1 MNQLK
6 TEYKR
11 DLKSNYLLISFED
24 KEEVDIEKYEFK
36 MLENNYIL
44 GLMKFKLVKENEKPV
59 FCYDIT
65 SMQSLSRI
73 LEYKP
78 IGLEDI
84 KKIVLGII
92 RTISNME
99 RFLLGTYGLLLNT
112 DYIYADPESLDL
124 ALCYLPCIKEEMQS
138 KLFDLFAQI
147 LAKLDQNDHEGVVL
161 AYSLYQ
167 ESLKDNCV
175 FNDLLSIMNKYNKNT
190 KKETVQK
197 VADADCNKED
207 VYEGDNEKSLESKTK
222 DRVEIFSI
230 KSLFGMKK
238 EKAKVN
244 SPIQESKNIHKTKKQ
259 GESLLEEEL
268 DEEKEEWAQL
278 FGNSE
283 SMERSNTYE
292 FDTYESGTYEEK
304 GHTHTVLLSTQSEN
318 KADYMLK
325 SSDKTLE
332 DIKLSYFPFII
343 GKQERICDY
352 IIKSEM
358 VSRLHLRIDKD
369 RGEKFSIRDLNSLN
383 GTKLEGRLLDNEE
396 VAELSLGNEVE
407 IANLRYVFVKV

>member
-11 DLKSNYLLISFED
+11 DFKNNYMLISFED
-24 KEEVDIEKYEFK
+24 EEEADIEKYEFK
-36 MLENNYIL
+36 MLENNYIS
-44 GLMKFKLVKENEKPV
+44 GLMKFKLVKENEKTI

-65 SMQSLSRI
+65 SKQSLSRI

-92 RTISNME
+92 RAITNME
-99 RFLLGTYGLLLNT
+99 RFLLETYGLLLNT

-138 KLFDLFAQI
+138 KLSDLFAQI
-147 LAKLDQNDHEGVVL
+147 LAKIDQNDHEGVIL

-175 FNDLLSIMNKYNKNT
+175 FNDLLSIMNKHNKKT
-190 KKETVQK
+190 KKETLLK
-197 VADADCNKED
+197 IADTDHNKED
-207 VYEGDNEKSLESKTK
+207 VYESDKENSLESKTK
-222 DRVEIFSI
+222 DRAEIFSI

-238 EKAKVN
+238 EKAKIN
-244 SPIQESKNIHKTKKQ
+244 SPIQESKNSYKKKKKE
-259 GESLLEEEL
+259 ESPPEEEL
-268 DEEKEEWAQL
+268 DEENEEWLEL
-278 FGNSE
+278 FENSK
-283 SMERSNTYE
+283 STERSNTYE
-292 FDTYESGTYEEK
+292 EK
-304 GHTHTVLLSTQSEN
+304 DCTHTVLLSEASEN
-318 KADYMLK
+318 KADYILK
-325 SSDKTLE
+325 SSDKTVE
-332 DIKLSYFPFII
+332 DIKISYFPFII

-407 IANLRYVFVKV
+407 IADLRYVFVKV

>member
-24 KEEVDIEKYEFK
+24 EEEADIEKYEFK
-36 MLENNYIL
+36 MLENNYIS
-44 GLMKFKLVKENEKPV
+44 GLMKFKLVKDNEKTI

-65 SMQSLSRI
+65 SKQSLSRI

-92 RTISNME
+92 RAITNME
-99 RFLLGTYGLLLNT
+99 RFLLGTCGLLLNT

-124 ALCYLPCIKEEMQS
+124 ALCYLPCIKEEVQS
-138 KLFDLFAQI
+138 KLSDLFAQI
-147 LAKLDQNDHEGVVL
+147 LAKLDQNVHEGVVL

-175 FNDLLSIMNKYNKNT
+175 INDLLSIMNKHNKNT
-190 KKETVQK
+190 KKETLLK
-197 VADADCNKED
+197 IADAEHNKED
-207 VYEGDNEKSLESKTK
+207 VYESDKAKPIESKTK
-222 DRVEIFSI
+222 DRAEIFSI

-244 SPIQESKNIHKTKKQ
+244 SPIQESKNSYKTKKQ
-259 GESLLEEEL
+259 EESPPEEEL
-268 DEEKEEWAQL
+268 DEENREWLEL
-278 FGNSE
+278 FENSK
-283 SMERSNTYE
+283 SIERNN
-292 FDTYESGTYEEK
+292 TYEEK
-304 GHTHTVLLSTQSEN
+304 DYMHTVLLSDPSKD
-318 KADYMLK
+318 KAGYMLK
-325 SSDKTLE
+325 SADNTVE
-332 DIKLSYFPFII
+332 DIKISYFPFII
-343 GKQERICDY
+343 GKQERICDH

>member
-11 DLKSNYLLISFED
+11 DFKNNYMLISFED
-24 KEEVDIEKYEFK
+24 EEEADIEKYEFK
-36 MLENNYIL
+36 MLENNYIS
-44 GLMKFKLVKENEKPV
+44 GLMKFKLVKDNEKTI

-65 SMQSLSRI
+65 SKQSLSRI

-92 RTISNME
+92 RAITNME

-138 KLFDLFAQI
+138 KLSDLFAQI

-190 KKETVQK
+190 KKEILLK
-197 VADADCNKED
+197 IADAEHNKED
-207 VYEGDNEKSLESKTK
+207 VYESDKENFLESKTK
-222 DRVEIFSI
+222 DRAEIFSI
-230 KSLFGMKK
+230 KSLFRMKK
-238 EKAKVN
+238 EKAKVKG
-244 SPIQESKNIHKTKKQ
+244 PIQESKNSYKTQKP
-259 GESLLEEEL
+259 EASLSEEEFY
-268 DEEKEEWAQL
+268 EEKKEWLEL
-278 FGNSE
+278 FENSK

-292 FDTYESGTYEEK
+292 EK
-304 GHTHTVLLSTQSEN
+304 DYTHTVLLSEASEN
-318 KADYMLK
+318 KADYILK
-325 SSDKTLE
+325 SSDKTVE
-332 DIKLSYFPFII
+332 DIKISYFPFII

-407 IANLRYVFVKV
+407 IADLRYVFVKV

>member
-11 DLKSNYLLISFED
+11 DFKNNYMLISFED
-24 KEEVDIEKYEFK
+24 EEEADIEKYEFK
-36 MLENNYIL
+36 MLENNYIS
-44 GLMKFKLVKENEKPV
+44 GLMKFKLVKDNEKTI

-65 SMQSLSRI
+65 SKQSLSRI

-78 IGLEDI
+78 IGLENI

-92 RTISNME
+92 RAITNME

-112 DYIYADPESLDL
+112 DYIYADPEGLDL

-138 KLFDLFAQI
+138 KLSDLFAQI
-147 LAKLDQNDHEGVVL
+147 LAKIDQNDHEGVVL

-190 KKETVQK
+190 KKEILLK
-197 VADADCNKED
+197 IADAEHNKED
-207 VYEGDNEKSLESKTK
+207 VYESDKAKSIESKTK
-222 DRVEIFSI
+222 DRAEIFSI
-230 KSLFGMKK
+230 KSLFHMKK
-238 EKAKVN
+238 EKAKVKD
-244 SPIQESKNIHKTKKQ
+244 PIQESKNSYKKKKKE
-259 GESLLEEEL
+259 ESPPEEEL
-268 DEEKEEWAQL
+268 DEENEEWLEL
-278 FGNSE
+278 FENSK

-292 FDTYESGTYEEK
+292 EK
-304 GHTHTVLLSTQSEN
+304 DYTHTVLLSEASEN
-318 KADYMLK
+318 KADYILK
-325 SSDKTLE
+325 SSDKTVE
-332 DIKLSYFPFII
+332 DIKISYFPFII

-407 IANLRYVFVKV
+407 IADLRYVFVKV

>member
-11 DLKSNYLLISFED
+11 DFKNNYMLISFED
-24 KEEVDIEKYEFK
+24 EEEADIEKYEFK
-36 MLENNYIL
+36 MLENNYIS
-44 GLMKFKLVKENEKPV
+44 GLMKFKLVKENEKTI

-65 SMQSLSRI
+65 SKQSLSRI

-92 RTISNME
+92 RAITNME
-99 RFLLGTYGLLLNT
+99 RFLLETYGLLLNT

-138 KLFDLFAQI
+138 KLSDLFAQI
-147 LAKLDQNDHEGVVL
+147 LAKIDQNDHEGVVL

-175 FNDLLSIMNKYNKNT
+175 FNDLLSIMNKHNKKT
-190 KKETVQK
+190 KKETLLK
-197 VADADCNKED
+197 IADTDHNKED
-207 VYEGDNEKSLESKTK
+207 VYESDKENSLESKTK
-222 DRVEIFSI
+222 DRAEIFSI

-238 EKAKVN
+238 EKAKIN
-244 SPIQESKNIHKTKKQ
+244 SPIQESKNSYKKKKKE
-259 GESLLEEEL
+259 ESPPEEEL
-268 DEEKEEWAQL
+268 DEENEEWLEL
-278 FGNSE
+278 FENSK
-283 SMERSNTYE
+283 STERSNTYE
-292 FDTYESGTYEEK
+292 EK
-304 GHTHTVLLSTQSEN
+304 DCTHTVLLSEASEN
-318 KADYMLK
+318 KADYILK
-325 SSDKTLE
+325 SSDKTVE
-332 DIKLSYFPFII
+332 DIKISYFPFII

-407 IANLRYVFVKV
+407 IADLRYVFVKV

>member
-11 DLKSNYLLISFED
+11 DFKNNYMLISFED
-24 KEEVDIEKYEFK
+24 EEEADIEKYEFK
-36 MLENNYIL
+36 MLENNYIS
-44 GLMKFKLVKENEKPV
+44 GLMKFKLVKENEKTI

-65 SMQSLSRI
+65 SKQSLSRI

-84 KKIVLGII
+84 KKIVLEII
-92 RTISNME
+92 RAITNME

-138 KLFDLFAQI
+138 KLSDLFAQI

-190 KKETVQK
+190 KKEILLK
-197 VADADCNKED
+197 IADAEHNKED
-207 VYEGDNEKSLESKTK
+207 VYESDKENFLESKTK
-222 DRVEIFSI
+222 DRAEIFSI
-230 KSLFGMKK
+230 KSLFRMKK

-244 SPIQESKNIHKTKKQ
+244 SPVHESKNSYKKKKKE
-259 GESLLEEEL
+259 ESPPEEEL
-268 DEEKEEWAQL
+268 DEENEEWLEL
-278 FGNSE
+278 FENSK
-283 SMERSNTYE
+283 SIERSNTYE
-292 FDTYESGTYEEK
+292 EK
-304 GHTHTVLLSTQSEN
+304 EYTHTVLLSEASEN
-318 KADYMLK
+318 KADYILK
-325 SSDKTLE
+325 SSDKMVE
-332 DIKLSYFPFII
+332 DIKISYFPFII

-396 VAELSLGNEVE
+396 VAELSLGSEVE

>member
-11 DLKSNYLLISFED
+11 DFKNNYMLISFED
-24 KEEVDIEKYEFK
+24 EEEADIEKYEFK
-36 MLENNYIL
+36 MLENNYIS
-44 GLMKFKLVKENEKPV
+44 GLMKFKLVKENEKTI

-65 SMQSLSRI
+65 SKQSLSRI

-84 KKIVLGII
+84 KKIVLEII
-92 RTISNME
+92 RAITNME

-138 KLFDLFAQI
+138 KLSDLFAQI

-175 FNDLLSIMNKYNKNT
+175 FNDLLSIMNKHNKNT
-190 KKETVQK
+190 KKEILLK
-197 VADADCNKED
+197 IADAEHNKED
-207 VYEGDNEKSLESKTK
+207 VYESDKAKSIESKTK
-222 DRVEIFSI
+222 DRAEIFSI
-230 KSLFGMKK
+230 KSLFRMKK

-244 SPIQESKNIHKTKKQ
+244 SPVHESKNSYKKKKKE
-259 GESLLEEEL
+259 ESPPEEEL
-268 DEEKEEWAQL
+268 DEENEEWLEL
-278 FGNSE
+278 FENSK
-283 SMERSNTYE
+283 SIERNN
-292 FDTYESGTYEEK
+292 TYEEK
-304 GHTHTVLLSTQSEN
+304 DYMHTVLLSDPSKD
-318 KADYMLK
+318 KAGYMLK
-325 SSDKTLE
+325 SSDNTVE
-332 DIKLSYFPFII
+332 DIKISYFPFII

-407 IANLRYVFVKV
+407 IADLRYVFVKV

>member
-11 DLKSNYLLISFED
+11 DFKNNYMLISFED
-24 KEEVDIEKYEFK
+24 EEEADIEKYEFK
-36 MLENNYIL
+36 MLENNYIS
-44 GLMKFKLVKENEKPV
+44 GLMKFKLVKENEKTT

-65 SMQSLSRI
+65 SKQSLSRI

-84 KKIVLGII
+84 KKIVMGII
-92 RTISNME
+92 RAITNME

-112 DYIYADPESLDL
+112 DYIYADPEGLDL

-138 KLFDLFAQI
+138 KLSDLFAQI
-147 LAKLDQNDHEGVVL
+147 LAKIDQNDHEGVVL

-175 FNDLLSIMNKYNKNT
+175 FNDLLSIMNKHNKNT

-222 DRVEIFSI
+222 DRAEIFSI

-238 EKAKVN
+238 EKAKIN
-244 SPIQESKNIHKTKKQ
+244 NPIQESKNSYKKKKKE
-259 GESLLEEEL
+259 ESPPEEEL
-268 DEEKEEWAQL
+268 DEENEEWLEL
-278 FGNSE
+278 FENSK
-283 SMERSNTYE
+283 STERSNTYE
-292 FDTYESGTYEEK
+292 EK
-304 GHTHTVLLSTQSEN
+304 EYTHTVLLSEASEN
-318 KADYMLK
+318 KADYILK
-325 SSDKTLE
+325 SSDKTVE
-332 DIKLSYFPFII
+332 DIKISYFPFII

-407 IANLRYVFVKV
+407 IADLRYVFVKV

>member
-11 DLKSNYLLISFED
+11 DFKNNYMLISFED
-24 KEEVDIEKYEFK
+24 EEEADIEKYEFK
-36 MLENNYIL
+36 MLENNYIS
-44 GLMKFKLVKENEKPV
+44 GLMKFKLVKDNEKTI

-65 SMQSLSRI
+65 SKQSLSRI

-92 RTISNME
+92 RAITNME

-112 DYIYADPESLDL
+112 DYIYADPEGLDL

-138 KLFDLFAQI
+138 KLSDLFAQI
-147 LAKLDQNDHEGVVL
+147 LAKIDQNDHEGVVL

-175 FNDLLSIMNKYNKNT
+175 FNDLLSIMNKHNKNI
-190 KKETVQK
+190 KKEILLK
-197 VADADCNKED
+197 IADAEHNKED
-207 VYEGDNEKSLESKTK
+207 VYESDKAKSIESKTK
-222 DRVEIFSI
+222 DRAEIFSI
-230 KSLFGMKK
+230 KSLFCMKK

-244 SPIQESKNIHKTKKQ
+244 SPVQESKNSYKKKKKE
-259 GESLLEEEL
+259 ESPPEEEL
-268 DEEKEEWAQL
+268 DEESEEWLEL
-278 FGNSE
+278 FENSK

-292 FDTYESGTYEEK
+292 EK
-304 GHTHTVLLSTQSEN
+304 DYTHTVLLSEASEN
-318 KADYMLK
+318 KADYILK
-325 SSDKTLE
+325 SSDKTVE
-332 DIKLSYFPFII
+332 DIKISYFPFII

-358 VSRLHLRIDKD
+358 ISRLHLRIDKD

-407 IANLRYVFVKV
+407 IADLRYVFVKV

>member
-11 DLKSNYLLISFED
+11 DFKNNYMLISFE
-24 KEEVDIEKYEFK
+24 EEEEADIEKYEFK
-36 MLENNYIL
+36 MLENNYIS
-44 GLMKFKLVKENEKPV
+44 GLMKFKLVKENEKTI

-65 SMQSLSRI
+65 SKQSLSRI

-92 RTISNME
+92 RAITNME

-138 KLFDLFAQI
+138 KLSDLFAQI
-147 LAKLDQNDHEGVVL
+147 LAKIDQNDHEGVVL

-175 FNDLLSIMNKYNKNT
+175 FNDLLSIMNKHNKNT
-190 KKETVQK
+190 KKEILLK
-197 VADADCNKED
+197 IADAEHNKED
-207 VYEGDNEKSLESKTK
+207 VYESDKAKSIESKTK
-222 DRVEIFSI
+222 DRAEIFSI
-230 KSLFGMKK
+230 KSLFRMKK

-407 IANLRYVFVKV
+407 IADLRYVFVKV

>member
-11 DLKSNYLLISFED
+11 DFKNNYMLISFED
-24 KEEVDIEKYEFK
+24 EEEADIEKYEFK
-36 MLENNYIL
+36 MLENNYIS
-44 GLMKFKLVKENEKPV
+44 GLMKFKLVKDNEKTI

-65 SMQSLSRI
+65 SKQSLSRI

-92 RTISNME
+92 RAITNME

-112 DYIYADPESLDL
+112 DYIYADPEGLDL

-138 KLFDLFAQI
+138 KLSDLFAQI
-147 LAKLDQNDHEGVVL
+147 LAKIDQNDHEGVVL

-190 KKETVQK
+190 KKEILLK
-197 VADADCNKED
+197 IADAEHNKED
-207 VYEGDNEKSLESKTK
+207 VYESDKAKSIESKTK
-222 DRVEIFSI
+222 DRAEIFSI
-230 KSLFGMKK
+230 KSLFRMKK

-244 SPIQESKNIHKTKKQ
+244 SPIQESKNSYKKKKKE
-259 GESLLEEEL
+259 ESPPEEEP
-268 DEEKEEWAQL
+268 DEENEEWLEL
-278 FGNSE
+278 FENSK
-283 SMERSNTYE
+283 SIERSNTYE
-292 FDTYESGTYEEK
+292 EK
-304 GHTHTVLLSTQSEN
+304 DYTHTVLLSEASEN
-318 KADYMLK
+318 KADYILK
-325 SSDKTLE
+325 SSDKTVE
-332 DIKLSYFPFII
+332 DIKISYFPFII

-407 IANLRYVFVKV
+407 IADLRYVFVKV

>member
-11 DLKSNYLLISFED
+11 DFKNNYMLISFED
-24 KEEVDIEKYEFK
+24 EEEADIEKYEFK
-36 MLENNYIL
+36 MLENNYIS
-44 GLMKFKLVKENEKPV
+44 GLMKFKLVKENEKTI

-65 SMQSLSRI
+65 SKQSLSRI

-92 RTISNME
+92 RAITNME

-138 KLFDLFAQI
+138 KLSDLFAQI
-147 LAKLDQNDHEGVVL
+147 LAKIDQNDHEGVIL

-175 FNDLLSIMNKYNKNT
+175 FNDLLSIMNKHNKKT
-190 KKETVQK
+190 KKETLLK
-197 VADADCNKED
+197 IADTDHNKED
-207 VYEGDNEKSLESKTK
+207 VYESDKAKSIESKTK
-222 DRVEIFSI
+222 DRAEIFSI
-230 KSLFGMKK
+230 KSLFRMKK

-244 SPIQESKNIHKTKKQ
+244 SPVQESKNSYKKKKKE
-259 GESLLEEEL
+259 ESPPEEEL
-268 DEEKEEWAQL
+268 DEENEECLEL
-278 FGNSE
+278 FENSK
-283 SMERSNTYE
+283 SIERSNTYE
-292 FDTYESGTYEEK
+292 EK
-304 GHTHTVLLSTQSEN
+304 DCTHTVLLSEASEN
-318 KADYMLK
+318 KADYILK
-325 SSDKTLE
+325 SSDKTVE
-332 DIKLSYFPFII
+332 DIKISYFPFII

-407 IANLRYVFVKV
+407 IADLRYVFVKV

>member
-11 DLKSNYLLISFED
+11 DFKNNYMLISFE
-24 KEEVDIEKYEFK
+24 EEEEADIEKYEFK
-36 MLENNYIL
+36 MLENNYIS
-44 GLMKFKLVKENEKPV
+44 GLMKFKLVKENEKTI

-65 SMQSLSRI
+65 SKQSLSRI

-92 RTISNME
+92 RAITNME

-112 DYIYADPESLDL
+112 DHIYVDPESLDL

-138 KLFDLFAQI
+138 KLSDLFAQI
-147 LAKLDQNDHEGVVL
+147 LAKIDQNDHEGVVL

-175 FNDLLSIMNKYNKNT
+175 FNDLLSIMNKHNKNT
-190 KKETVQK
+190 KKEILLK
-197 VADADCNKED
+197 IADAEHNKED
-207 VYEGDNEKSLESKTK
+207 VYESDKENSLESKTK
-222 DRVEIFSI
+222 DRAEIFSI
-230 KSLFGMKK
+230 KSLFRMKK
-238 EKAKVN
+238 EKAKIKGPV
-244 SPIQESKNIHKTKKQ
+244 QESKNSYKTKRQ
-259 GESLLEEEL
+259 EASLSEEEFY
-268 DEEKEEWAQL
+268 EEKKEWLEL
-278 FGNSE
+278 FENSK
-283 SMERSNTYE
+283 STERSNTYE
-292 FDTYESGTYEEK
+292 EK
-304 GHTHTVLLSTQSEN
+304 EYTHTVLLSEASEN
-318 KADYMLK
+318 KADYILK
-325 SSDKTLE
+325 SSDNTVE
-332 DIKLSYFPFII
+332 DIKISYFPFII

-407 IANLRYVFVKV
+407 IADLRYVFVKV

>member
-24 KEEVDIEKYEFK
+24 EEEADIEKYEFK
-36 MLENNYIL
+36 MLENNYIS
-44 GLMKFKLVKENEKPV
+44 GLMKFKLVKDNEKTI

-65 SMQSLSRI
+65 SKQSLSRI

-92 RTISNME
+92 RAITNME
-99 RFLLGTYGLLLNT
+99 RFLLGTCGLLLNT

-124 ALCYLPCIKEEMQS
+124 ALCYLPCIKEEVQS
-138 KLFDLFAQI
+138 KLSDLFAQI
-147 LAKLDQNDHEGVVL
+147 LAKLDQNVHEGVVL

-175 FNDLLSIMNKYNKNT
+175 INDLLSIMNKHNKNT
-190 KKETVQK
+190 KKETLLK
-197 VADADCNKED
+197 IADAEHNKED
-207 VYEGDNEKSLESKTK
+207 VYESDKAKPIESKTK
-222 DRVEIFSI
+222 DRAEIFSI

-244 SPIQESKNIHKTKKQ
+244 SPIQESKNSYKTKKQ
-259 GESLLEEEL
+259 EESPPEEEL
-268 DEEKEEWAQL
+268 DEENKEWLEL
-278 FGNSE
+278 FENSK
-283 SMERSNTYE
+283 SIERNN
-292 FDTYESGTYEEK
+292 TYEEK
-304 GHTHTVLLSTQSEN
+304 DYMHTVLLSDPSKD
-318 KADYMLK
+318 KAGYMLK
-325 SSDKTLE
+325 SADNTVE
-332 DIKLSYFPFII
+332 DIKISYFPFII
-343 GKQERICDY
+343 GKQERICDH

>member
-11 DLKSNYLLISFED
+11 DFKNNYMLISFED
-24 KEEVDIEKYEFK
+24 EEEADIEKYEFK
-36 MLENNYIL
+36 MLENNYIS
-44 GLMKFKLVKENEKPV
+44 GLMKFKLVKDNEKTI

-65 SMQSLSRI
+65 SKQSLSRI

-92 RTISNME
+92 RAITNME

-112 DYIYADPESLDL
+112 DYIYADPEGLDL

-138 KLFDLFAQI
+138 KLSDLFAQI
-147 LAKLDQNDHEGVVL
+147 LAKIDQNDHEGVVL

-175 FNDLLSIMNKYNKNT
+175 FNDLLSIMNKHNKNT
-190 KKETVQK
+190 KKEILLK
-197 VADADCNKED
+197 IADAEHNKED
-207 VYEGDNEKSLESKTK
+207 VYESDKAKSIESKTK
-222 DRVEIFSI
+222 DRAEIFSI
-230 KSLFGMKK
+230 KSLFRMKK

-244 SPIQESKNIHKTKKQ
+244 SPVQESKNSYKKKKKE
-259 GESLLEEEL
+259 ESPPEEEL
-268 DEEKEEWAQL
+268 DEESEEWLEL
-278 FGNSE
+278 FENSK

-292 FDTYESGTYEEK
+292 EK
-304 GHTHTVLLSTQSEN
+304 DYTHTVLLSEASEN
-318 KADYMLK
+318 KADYILK
-325 SSDKTLE
+325 SSDKTVE
-332 DIKLSYFPFII
+332 DIKISYFPFII

-407 IANLRYVFVKV
+407 IADLRYVFVKV

>member
-11 DLKSNYLLISFED
+11 DFKNNYMLISFED
-24 KEEVDIEKYEFK
+24 EEEADIEKYEFK
-36 MLENNYIL
+36 MLENNYIS
-44 GLMKFKLVKENEKPV
+44 GLMKFKLVKENEKTI

-65 SMQSLSRI
+65 SKQSLSRI

-92 RTISNME
+92 RAITNME
-99 RFLLGTYGLLLNT
+99 RFLLETYGLLLNT

-138 KLFDLFAQI
+138 KLSDLFAQI
-147 LAKLDQNDHEGVVL
+147 LAKIDQNDHEGVIL

-175 FNDLLSIMNKYNKNT
+175 FNDLLSIMNKHNKKT
-190 KKETVQK
+190 KKETLLK
-197 VADADCNKED
+197 IADTDHNKED
-207 VYEGDNEKSLESKTK
+207 VYESDKENSLESKTK
-222 DRVEIFSI
+222 DRAEIFSI

-238 EKAKVN
+238 EKAKIN
-244 SPIQESKNIHKTKKQ
+244 SPIQESKNSYKKKKKE
-259 GESLLEEEL
+259 ESPPEEEL
-268 DEEKEEWAQL
+268 DEENEEWLEL
-278 FGNSE
+278 FENSK
-283 SMERSNTYE
+283 STERSNTYE
-292 FDTYESGTYEEK
+292 EK
-304 GHTHTVLLSTQSEN
+304 EYTHMVLLSEASED
-318 KADYMLK
+318 KAGYILK
-325 SSDKTLE
+325 SSDNTVE
-332 DIKLSYFPFII
+332 DIKISYFPFII

-407 IANLRYVFVKV
+407 IADLRYVFVKV

>member
-11 DLKSNYLLISFED
+11 DFKNNYMLISFED
-24 KEEVDIEKYEFK
+24 EEEADIEKYEFK
-36 MLENNYIL
+36 MLENNYIS
-44 GLMKFKLVKENEKPV
+44 GLMKFKLVKENEKTI

-65 SMQSLSRI
+65 SKQSLSRI

-92 RTISNME
+92 RAITNME
-99 RFLLGTYGLLLNT
+99 RFLLETYGLLLNT

-138 KLFDLFAQI
+138 KLSDLFAQI
-147 LAKLDQNDHEGVVL
+147 LAKIDQNDHEGVIL

-175 FNDLLSIMNKYNKNT
+175 FNDLLSIMNKHNKKT
-190 KKETVQK
+190 KKETLLK
-197 VADADCNKED
+197 IADTDHNKED
-207 VYEGDNEKSLESKTK
+207 VYESDKENSLESKTK
-222 DRVEIFSI
+222 DRAEIFSI

-238 EKAKVN
+238 EKAKIN
-244 SPIQESKNIHKTKKQ
+244 SPIQESKNSYKKKKKE
-259 GESLLEEEL
+259 ESPPEEEL
-268 DEEKEEWAQL
+268 DEENEEWLEL
-278 FGNSE
+278 FENSK
-283 SMERSNTYE
+283 STERSNTYE
-292 FDTYESGTYEEK
+292 EK
-304 GHTHTVLLSTQSEN
+304 DCTHTVLLSEASEN
-318 KADYMLK
+318 KADYILK
-325 SSDKTLE
+325 SSDKTVE
-332 DIKLSYFPFII
+332 DIKISYFPFII

-358 VSRLHLRIDKD
+358 VSRLHRRIDKD

-407 IANLRYVFVKV
+407 IADLRYVFVKV

>member
-24 KEEVDIEKYEFK
+24 EEEADIEKYEFK
-36 MLENNYIL
+36 MLENNYIS
-44 GLMKFKLVKENEKPV
+44 GLMKFKLVKDNEKTI

-65 SMQSLSRI
+65 SKQSLSRI

-92 RTISNME
+92 RAITNME

-138 KLFDLFAQI
+138 KLSDLFAQI

-175 FNDLLSIMNKYNKNT
+175 INDLLSIMNKHNKNT
-190 KKETVQK
+190 KKETLLK
-197 VADADCNKED
+197 VADAEHNKED
-207 VYEGDNEKSLESKTK
+207 VYESDKAKPVESKTK
-222 DRVEIFSI
+222 DRAEIFSI
-230 KSLFGMKK
+230 KSLFRMKK
-238 EKAKVN
+238 EKAKIKGPV
-244 SPIQESKNIHKTKKQ
+244 QESENSYKTKRQ
-259 GESLLEEEL
+259 EASLSEEEFY
-268 DEEKEEWAQL
+268 EEKKEWLEL
-278 FGNSE
+278 FENSK

-292 FDTYESGTYEEK
+292 EK
-304 GHTHTVLLSTQSEN
+304 EYTHTVLLSEASEN
-318 KADYMLK
+318 KADYILK
-325 SSDKTLE
+325 SSDKTVE
-332 DIKLSYFPFII
+332 DIKISYFPFII

-396 VAELSLGNEVE
+396 VAELSLGSEVE

>member
-11 DLKSNYLLISFED
+11 DFKNNYMLISFE
-24 KEEVDIEKYEFK
+24 EEEEADIEKYEFK
-36 MLENNYIL
+36 MLENNYIS
-44 GLMKFKLVKENEKPV
+44 GLMKFKLVKDNEKTI

-65 SMQSLSRI
+65 SKQSLSRI

-92 RTISNME
+92 RAITNME
-99 RFLLGTYGLLLNT
+99 RFLLGTCGLLLNT

-138 KLFDLFAQI
+138 KLSDLFAQI
-147 LAKLDQNDHEGVVL
+147 LAKIDQNDHEGVVL

-175 FNDLLSIMNKYNKNT
+175 FNDLLSIMNKHNKNT
-190 KKETVQK
+190 KKEILLK
-197 VADADCNKED
+197 IADAEHNKED
-207 VYEGDNEKSLESKTK
+207 VYESDKENFLESKTK
-222 DRVEIFSI
+222 DRAEIFSI
-230 KSLFGMKK
+230 KSLFRMKK
-238 EKAKVN
+238 EKAKIKGPV
-244 SPIQESKNIHKTKKQ
+244 QESENSYKTKRQ
-259 GESLLEEEL
+259 EASLSEEEFY
-268 DEEKEEWAQL
+268 EEKKEWLEL
-278 FGNSE
+278 FENSK
-283 SMERSNTYE
+283 STERSNTYE
-292 FDTYESGTYEEK
+292 EK
-304 GHTHTVLLSTQSEN
+304 EYTHTVLLSEASEN
-318 KADYMLK
+318 KADYILK
-325 SSDKTLE
+325 SSDKTVE
-332 DIKLSYFPFII
+332 DIKISYFPFII

-407 IANLRYVFVKV
+407 IADLRYVFVKV

>member
-11 DLKSNYLLISFED
+11 DFKNNYMLISFED
-24 KEEVDIEKYEFK
+24 EEEADIEKYEFK
-36 MLENNYIL
+36 MLENNYIS
-44 GLMKFKLVKENEKPV
+44 GLMKFKLVKDNEKTT

-65 SMQSLSRI
+65 SKQSLSRI

-78 IGLEDI
+78 IGLENI

-92 RTISNME
+92 RAITNME
-99 RFLLGTYGLLLNT
+99 RFLLGTCGLLLNT

-138 KLFDLFAQI
+138 KLSDLFAQI
-147 LAKLDQNDHEGVVL
+147 LAKIDQNDHEGVVL

-190 KKETVQK
+190 KKEILLK
-197 VADADCNKED
+197 IADAEHNKED
-207 VYEGDNEKSLESKTK
+207 VYESDKAKSIESKTK
-222 DRVEIFSI
+222 DRAEIFSI
-230 KSLFGMKK
+230 KSLFRMKK

-244 SPIQESKNIHKTKKQ
+244 SPVQESKNIHKTKKP
-259 GESLLEEEL
+259 EASLSEEEFY
-268 DEEKEEWAQL
+268 EEKDEWLEL
-278 FGNSE
+278 FENTK

-292 FDTYESGTYEEK
+292 EK
-304 GHTHTVLLSTQSEN
+304 EYTHTVLLSEASEN
-318 KADYMLK
+318 KADYILK
-325 SSDKTLE
+325 SSDKTVE
-332 DIKLSYFPFII
+332 DIKISYFPFII

-407 IANLRYVFVKV
+407 IADLRYVFVKV

>member
-11 DLKSNYLLISFED
+11 DFKNNYMLISFED
-24 KEEVDIEKYEFK
+24 EEEADIEKYEFK
-36 MLENNYIL
+36 MLENNYIS
-44 GLMKFKLVKENEKPV
+44 GLMKFKLVKENEKTI

-65 SMQSLSRI
+65 SKQSLSRI

-78 IGLEDI
+78 IGFEDI

-92 RTISNME
+92 RAITNME
-99 RFLLGTYGLLLNT
+99 RFLLETYGLLLNT

-138 KLFDLFAQI
+138 KLSDLFAQI
-147 LAKLDQNDHEGVVL
+147 LAKIDQNDHEGVIL

-175 FNDLLSIMNKYNKNT
+175 FNDLLSIMNKHNKKT
-190 KKETVQK
+190 KKETLLK
-197 VADADCNKED
+197 IADTDHNKED
-207 VYEGDNEKSLESKTK
+207 VYESDKENSLESKTK
-222 DRVEIFSI
+222 DRAEIFSI

-238 EKAKVN
+238 EKAKIN
-244 SPIQESKNIHKTKKQ
+244 SPIQESKNSYKKKKKE
-259 GESLLEEEL
+259 ESPPEEEL
-268 DEEKEEWAQL
+268 DEENEEWLEL
-278 FGNSE
+278 FENSK
-283 SMERSNTYE
+283 STERSNTYE
-292 FDTYESGTYEEK
+292 EK
-304 GHTHTVLLSTQSEN
+304 DCTHTVLLSEASEN
-318 KADYMLK
+318 KADYILK
-325 SSDKTLE
+325 SSDKTVE
-332 DIKLSYFPFII
+332 DIKISYFPFII

-407 IANLRYVFVKV
+407 IADLRYVFVKV

>member
-11 DLKSNYLLISFED
+11 DFKNNYMLISFE
-24 KEEVDIEKYEFK
+24 EEEEADIEKYEFK
-36 MLENNYIL
+36 MLENNYIS
-44 GLMKFKLVKENEKPV
+44 GLMKFKLVKDNEKTI

-65 SMQSLSRI
+65 SKQSLSRI

-92 RTISNME
+92 RAITNME
-99 RFLLGTYGLLLNT
+99 RFLLGTCGLLLNT

-138 KLFDLFAQI
+138 KLSDLFAQI
-147 LAKLDQNDHEGVVL
+147 LAKIDQNDHEGVVL

-175 FNDLLSIMNKYNKNT
+175 FNDLLSIMNKHNKNT
-190 KKETVQK
+190 KKEILLK
-197 VADADCNKED
+197 IADAEHNKED
-207 VYEGDNEKSLESKTK
+207 VYESDKAKSIESKTK

-230 KSLFGMKK
+230 KSLFRMKK
-238 EKAKVN
+238 EKAKIKGPV
-244 SPIQESKNIHKTKKQ
+244 QESENSYKTKRQ
-259 GESLLEEEL
+259 EASLSEEEFY
-268 DEEKEEWAQL
+268 EEKKEWLEL
-278 FGNSE
+278 FENSK
-283 SMERSNTYE
+283 STERSNTYE
-292 FDTYESGTYEEK
+292 EK
-304 GHTHTVLLSTQSEN
+304 EYTHTVLLSEASEN
-318 KADYMLK
+318 KADYILK
-325 SSDKTLE
+325 SSDKTVE
-332 DIKLSYFPFII
+332 DIKISYFPFII

-407 IANLRYVFVKV
+407 IADLRYVFVKV

>member
-11 DLKSNYLLISFED
+11 DFKNNYMLISFED
-24 KEEVDIEKYEFK
+24 EEEADIEKYEFK
-36 MLENNYIL
+36 MLENNYIS
-44 GLMKFKLVKENEKPV
+44 GLMKFKLVKENEKTI

-65 SMQSLSRI
+65 SKQSLSRI

-92 RTISNME
+92 RAITNME
-99 RFLLGTYGLLLNT
+99 RFLLGTCGLLLNT

-138 KLFDLFAQI
+138 KLSDLFAQI
-147 LAKLDQNDHEGVVL
+147 LAKIDQNDHEGVVL

-175 FNDLLSIMNKYNKNT
+175 FNDLLSIMNKHNKNT
-190 KKETVQK
+190 KKEILLK
-197 VADADCNKED
+197 IADTDHNKED
-207 VYEGDNEKSLESKTK
+207 VYESDKENFLESKTK
-222 DRVEIFSI
+222 DRAEIFSI
-230 KSLFGMKK
+230 KSLFRMKK
-238 EKAKVN
+238 EKAKIKGPV
-244 SPIQESKNIHKTKKQ
+244 QESKNSYKTKRQ
-259 GESLLEEEL
+259 EASLSEEEFY
-268 DEEKEEWAQL
+268 EEKKEWLEL
-278 FGNSE
+278 FENSK

-292 FDTYESGTYEEK
+292 EK
-304 GHTHTVLLSTQSEN
+304 EYTHTVLLSEASEN
-318 KADYMLK
+318 KADYILK
-325 SSDKTLE
+325 SSDKTVE
-332 DIKLSYFPFII
+332 DIKISYFPFII

-407 IANLRYVFVKV
+407 IADLRYVFVKV

>member
-11 DLKSNYLLISFED
+11 DFKNNYMLISFED
-24 KEEVDIEKYEFK
+24 EEEADIEKYEFK
-36 MLENNYIL
+36 MLENNYIS
-44 GLMKFKLVKENEKPV
+44 GLMKFKLVKDNEKTI

-65 SMQSLSRI
+65 SKQSLSRI

-78 IGLEDI
+78 ISLEDI

-92 RTISNME
+92 RAITNME

-112 DYIYADPESLDL
+112 DYIYADPEGLDL

-138 KLFDLFAQI
+138 KLSDLFAQI

-190 KKETVQK
+190 KKEILLK
-197 VADADCNKED
+197 IADAEHNKED
-207 VYEGDNEKSLESKTK
+207 VYESDKENFLESKTK
-222 DRVEIFSI
+222 DRAEIFSI
-230 KSLFGMKK
+230 KSLFRMKK
-238 EKAKVN
+238 EKAKVKG
-244 SPIQESKNIHKTKKQ
+244 PVQESKNSYKTQKP
-259 GESLLEEEL
+259 EASLSEEEFY
-268 DEEKEEWAQL
+268 EEKKEWLEL
-278 FGNSE
+278 FENSK
-283 SMERSNTYE
+283 STERSNTYE
-292 FDTYESGTYEEK
+292 EK
-304 GHTHTVLLSTQSEN
+304 DCTHTVLLSEASEN
-318 KADYMLK
+318 KADYILK
-325 SSDKTLE
+325 SSDKTVE
-332 DIKLSYFPFII
+332 DIKISYFPFII

-407 IANLRYVFVKV
+407 IADLRYVFVKV

>member
-6 TEYKR
+6 IEYKR
-11 DLKSNYLLISFED
+11 DLKNNYMLISFE
-24 KEEVDIEKYEFK
+24 EEEEADIEKYEFK
-36 MLENNYIL
+36 MLENNYIS
-44 GLMKFKLVKENEKPV
+44 GLMKFKLVKENEKTI

-65 SMQSLSRI
+65 SKQSLSRI

-78 IGLEDI
+78 MIGLEDI

-92 RTISNME
+92 RAITNME

-112 DYIYADPESLDL
+112 DHIYVDPESLDL

-138 KLFDLFAQI
+138 KLSDLFAQI
-147 LAKLDQNDHEGVVL
+147 LAKIDQNDHEGVVL

-175 FNDLLSIMNKYNKNT
+175 FNDLLSIMNKHNKNT

-222 DRVEIFSI
+222 DRAEIFSI

-238 EKAKVN
+238 EKAKIN
-244 SPIQESKNIHKTKKQ
+244 NPIQESKNSYKKKKKE
-259 GESLLEEEL
+259 ESPPEEEL
-268 DEEKEEWAQL
+268 DEENEEWLEL
-278 FGNSE
+278 FENSK
-283 SMERSNTYE
+283 STERSNTYE
-292 FDTYESGTYEEK
+292 EK
-304 GHTHTVLLSTQSEN
+304 EYTHTVLLSEASEN
-318 KADYMLK
+318 KADYILK
-325 SSDKTLE
+325 SSDKTVE
-332 DIKLSYFPFII
+332 DIKISYFPFII

>member
-11 DLKSNYLLISFED
+11 DFKNNYMLISFED
-24 KEEVDIEKYEFK
+24 EEEADIEKYEFK
-36 MLENNYIL
+36 MLENNYIS
-44 GLMKFKLVKENEKPV
+44 GLMKFKLVKENEKTI

-65 SMQSLSRI
+65 SKQSLSRI

-92 RTISNME
+92 RAITNME

-138 KLFDLFAQI
+138 KLSDLFAQI
-147 LAKLDQNDHEGVVL
+147 LAKIDQNDHEGVVL

-175 FNDLLSIMNKYNKNT
+175 FNDLLSIMNKYNKKT
-190 KKETVQK
+190 KKEILLK
-197 VADADCNKED
+197 IADTDHNKED
-207 VYEGDNEKSLESKTK
+207 VYESDKAKSIESKTK
-222 DRVEIFSI
+222 DRAEIFSI
-230 KSLFGMKK
+230 KSLFRMKK

-244 SPIQESKNIHKTKKQ
+244 SPIQESKNSYKKKKKE
-259 GESLLEEEL
+259 ESPPEEEL
-268 DEEKEEWAQL
+268 DEENEEWLEL
-278 FGNSE
+278 FENSK
-283 SMERSNTYE
+283 STERSNTYE
-292 FDTYESGTYEEK
+292 EK
-304 GHTHTVLLSTQSEN
+304 EYTHTVLLSEASED
-318 KADYMLK
+318 KAGYILK
-325 SSDKTLE
+325 SSDNTVE
-332 DIKLSYFPFII
+332 DIKISYFPFII

-407 IANLRYVFVKV
+407 IADLRYVFVKV

>member
-11 DLKSNYLLISFED
+11 DFKNNYMLISFE
-24 KEEVDIEKYEFK
+24 EEEEADIEKYEFK
-36 MLENNYIL
+36 MLENNYIS
-44 GLMKFKLVKENEKPV
+44 GLMKFKLVKENEKTI

-65 SMQSLSRI
+65 SKQSLSRI

-92 RTISNME
+92 RAITNME

-112 DYIYADPESLDL
+112 DHIYVDPESLDL
-124 ALCYLPCIKEEMQS
+124 ALCYLPCIKEEMQN
-138 KLFDLFAQI
+138 KLSDLFAQI
-147 LAKLDQNDHEGVVL
+147 LAKIDQNDHEGVVL

-175 FNDLLSIMNKYNKNT
+175 FNDLLSIMNKHNKNT
-190 KKETVQK
+190 KKETLLK
-197 VADADCNKED
+197 IADTDHNKED
-207 VYEGDNEKSLESKTK
+207 VYESDKENSLESKTK
-222 DRVEIFSI
+222 DRAEIFSI

-238 EKAKVN
+238 EKAKIN
-244 SPIQESKNIHKTKKQ
+244 SPIQESKNSYKKKKKE
-259 GESLLEEEL
+259 ESPPEEEL
-268 DEEKEEWAQL
+268 DEENEEWLEL
-278 FGNSE
+278 FENSK
-283 SMERSNTYE
+283 STERSNTYE
-292 FDTYESGTYEEK
+292 EK
-304 GHTHTVLLSTQSEN
+304 DCMHTVLLSEASEN
-318 KADYMLK
+318 KADYILK
-325 SSDKTLE
+325 SSDKTVE
-332 DIKLSYFPFII
+332 DIKISYFPFII

-407 IANLRYVFVKV
+407 IADLRYVFVKV

>member
-11 DLKSNYLLISFED
+11 DFKNNYMLISFED
-24 KEEVDIEKYEFK
+24 EEEADIEKYEFK
-36 MLENNYIL
+36 MVENNYIS
-44 GLMKFKLVKENEKPV
+44 GLMKFKLVKENEKTI

-65 SMQSLSRI
+65 SKQSLSRI

-92 RTISNME
+92 RAITNME

-112 DYIYADPESLDL
+112 DHIYVDPESLDL

-138 KLFDLFAQI
+138 KLSDLFAQI
-147 LAKLDQNDHEGVVL
+147 LAKIDQNDHEGVVL

-175 FNDLLSIMNKYNKNT
+175 FNDLLSIMNKYNKKT
-190 KKETVQK
+190 KKEILLK
-197 VADADCNKED
+197 IADTDHNKED
-207 VYEGDNEKSLESKTK
+207 VYESDKAKSIESKTK
-222 DRVEIFSI
+222 DRAEIFSI
-230 KSLFGMKK
+230 KSLFCMKK
-238 EKAKVN
+238 EKAKVKG
-244 SPIQESKNIHKTKKQ
+244 SVQESENSYKTKKQ
-259 GESLLEEEL
+259 EESPPEEEL
-268 DEEKEEWAQL
+268 DEEKNEWLEL
-278 FGNSE
+278 FENSK
-283 SMERSNTYE
+283 STERSNTYE
-292 FDTYESGTYEEK
+292 EK
-304 GHTHTVLLSTQSEN
+304 EYTHMVLLSEASED
-318 KADYMLK
+318 KAGYILK
-325 SSDKTLE
+325 SSDNTVE
-332 DIKLSYFPFII
+332 DIKISYFPFII

-407 IANLRYVFVKV
+407 IADLRYVFVKV

>member
-11 DLKSNYLLISFED
+11 DFKNNYMLISFE
-24 KEEVDIEKYEFK
+24 EEEEADIEKYEFK
-36 MLENNYIL
+36 MLENNYIS
-44 GLMKFKLVKENEKPV
+44 GLMKFKLVKENEKTI

-65 SMQSLSRI
+65 SKQSLSRI

-92 RTISNME
+92 RAITNME
-99 RFLLGTYGLLLNT
+99 RFLLGTCGLLLNT

-138 KLFDLFAQI
+138 KLSDLFAQI
-147 LAKLDQNDHEGVVL
+147 LAKIDQNDHEGVVL

-175 FNDLLSIMNKYNKNT
+175 FNDLLSIMNKHNKNT
-190 KKETVQK
+190 KKEILLK
-197 VADADCNKED
+197 IADTDHNKED
-207 VYEGDNEKSLESKTK
+207 VYESDKENFLESKTK
-222 DRVEIFSI
+222 DRAEIFSI
-230 KSLFGMKK
+230 KSLFRMKK
-238 EKAKVN
+238 EKAKIKGPV
-244 SPIQESKNIHKTKKQ
+244 QESKNSYKTKRQ
-259 GESLLEEEL
+259 EASLSEEEFY
-268 DEEKEEWAQL
+268 EEKKEWLEL
-278 FGNSE
+278 FENSK

-292 FDTYESGTYEEK
+292 EK
-304 GHTHTVLLSTQSEN
+304 EYTHTVLLSEASEN
-318 KADYMLK
+318 KADYILK
-325 SSDKTLE
+325 SSDKTVE
-332 DIKLSYFPFII
+332 DIKISYFPFII

-407 IANLRYVFVKV
+407 IADLRYVFVKV

>member
-11 DLKSNYLLISFED
+11 DFKNNYMLISFED
-24 KEEVDIEKYEFK
+24 EEEADIEKYEFK
-36 MLENNYIL
+36 MLENNYIS
-44 GLMKFKLVKENEKPV
+44 GLMKFKLVKENEKTI

-65 SMQSLSRI
+65 SKQSLSRI

-92 RTISNME
+92 RAITNME
-99 RFLLGTYGLLLNT
+99 RFLLGTCGLLLNT
-112 DYIYADPESLDL
+112 DHIYVDPESLDL

-138 KLFDLFAQI
+138 KLSDLFAQI
-147 LAKLDQNDHEGVVL
+147 LAKIDQNDHEGVVL

-175 FNDLLSIMNKYNKNT
+175 FNDLLSIMNKYNKKT
-190 KKETVQK
+190 KKEILLK
-197 VADADCNKED
+197 IADTDHNKED
-207 VYEGDNEKSLESKTK
+207 VYESDKAKSIESKTK

-230 KSLFGMKK
+230 KSLFRMKK
-238 EKAKVN
+238 EKAKVKG
-244 SPIQESKNIHKTKKQ
+244 SVQESENSYKTKKQ
-259 GESLLEEEL
+259 EESPPEEEL
-268 DEEKEEWAQL
+268 DEEKNEWLEL
-278 FGNSE
+278 FENSK
-283 SMERSNTYE
+283 STERSNTYE
-292 FDTYESGTYEEK
+292 EK
-304 GHTHTVLLSTQSEN
+304 EYTHTVLLSEASED
-318 KADYMLK
+318 KAGYILK
-325 SSDKTLE
+325 SSDNTVE
-332 DIKLSYFPFII
+332 DIKISYFPFII

-407 IANLRYVFVKV
+407 IADLRYMFVKV

>member
-11 DLKSNYLLISFED
+11 DFKNNYMLISFED
-24 KEEVDIEKYEFK
+24 EEEADIEKYEFK
-36 MLENNYIL
+36 MLENNYIS
-44 GLMKFKLVKENEKPV
+44 GLMKFKLVKENEKTI

-65 SMQSLSRI
+65 SKQSLSRI

-84 KKIVLGII
+84 KKIVFEIM

-138 KLFDLFAQI
+138 KLSDLFAQI

-167 ESLKDNCV
+167 ESLKDSCV
-175 FNDLLSIMNKYNKNT
+175 INDLLSIMNKYNKNT
-190 KKETVQK
+190 KKETLLK
-197 VADADCNKED
+197 IADAEHNKED
-207 VYEGDNEKSLESKTK
+207 VYESDKAKPIESKTK
-222 DRVEIFSI
+222 DRAEIFSI

-244 SPIQESKNIHKTKKQ
+244 SPIQESKNSYKTKKQ
-259 GESLLEEEL
+259 EESPPEEEL
-268 DEEKEEWAQL
+268 DEENEEWLEL
-278 FGNSE
+278 FENSK
-283 SMERSNTYE
+283 STERSNTYE
-292 FDTYESGTYEEK
+292 EK
-304 GHTHTVLLSTQSEN
+304 EYTHTVLLSEASEN
-318 KADYMLK
+318 KADYILK
-325 SSDKTLE
+325 SSDKTVE
-332 DIKLSYFPFII
+332 DIKISYFPFII

-396 VAELSLGNEVE
+396 VAELSLGSEVE

>member
-11 DLKSNYLLISFED
+11 DFKNNYMLISFE
-24 KEEVDIEKYEFK
+24 EEEEADIEKYEFK
-36 MLENNYIL
+36 MLENNYIS
-44 GLMKFKLVKENEKPV
+44 GLMKFKLVKDNEKTI

-65 SMQSLSRI
+65 SKQSLSRI

-92 RTISNME
+92 RAITNME
-99 RFLLGTYGLLLNT
+99 RFLLGTCGLLLNT

-138 KLFDLFAQI
+138 KLSDLFAQI
-147 LAKLDQNDHEGVVL
+147 LAKIDQNDHEGVVL

-175 FNDLLSIMNKYNKNT
+175 FSDLLSIMNKHNKNT
-190 KKETVQK
+190 KKEILLK
-197 VADADCNKED
+197 IADAEHNKED
-207 VYEGDNEKSLESKTK
+207 VYESDKAKSIESKTK

-230 KSLFGMKK
+230 KSLFRMKK

-244 SPIQESKNIHKTKKQ
+244 SPIQESKNSYKKKKKE
-259 GESLLEEEL
+259 ESPPEEEL
-268 DEEKEEWAQL
+268 DEENEEWLEL
-278 FGNSE
+278 FENSK
-283 SMERSNTYE
+283 STERSNTYE
-292 FDTYESGTYEEK
+292 EK
-304 GHTHTVLLSTQSEN
+304 DCTHTVLLSEASEN
-318 KADYMLK
+318 KADYILK
-325 SSDKTLE
+325 SSDKTVE
-332 DIKLSYFPFII
+332 DIKISYFPFII

-407 IANLRYVFVKV
+407 IADLRYMFVKV

>member
-124 ALCYLPCIKEEMQS
+124 ALCYLPCIKEEMQG
-138 KLFDLFAQI
+138 KLSDLFAQI

-343 GKQERICDY
+343 GKQERICDH

>member
-11 DLKSNYLLISFED
+11 DFKNNYMLISFE
-24 KEEVDIEKYEFK
+24 EEEEADIEKYEFK
-36 MLENNYIL
+36 MLENNYIS
-44 GLMKFKLVKENEKPV
+44 GLMKFKLVKENEKTI

-65 SMQSLSRI
+65 SKQSLSRI

-92 RTISNME
+92 RAITNME

-112 DYIYADPESLDL
+112 DHIYVDPESLDL

-138 KLFDLFAQI
+138 KLSDLFAQI
-147 LAKLDQNDHEGVVL
+147 LAKIDQNDHEGVVL

-175 FNDLLSIMNKYNKNT
+175 FNDLLSIMNKHNKNT
-190 KKETVQK
+190 KKEILLK
-197 VADADCNKED
+197 IADAEHNKED
-207 VYEGDNEKSLESKTK
+207 VYESDKENSLESKTK
-222 DRVEIFSI
+222 DRAEIFSI
-230 KSLFGMKK
+230 KSLFRMKK
-238 EKAKVN
+238 EKAKIKGPV
-244 SPIQESKNIHKTKKQ
+244 QESKNSYKTKRQ
-259 GESLLEEEL
+259 EASLSEEEFY
-268 DEEKEEWAQL
+268 EEKKEWLEL
-278 FGNSE
+278 FENSK
-283 SMERSNTYE
+283 STERSNTYE
-292 FDTYESGTYEEK
+292 EK
-304 GHTHTVLLSTQSEN
+304 DCTHTVLLSEASEN
-318 KADYMLK
+318 KADYILK
-325 SSDKTLE
+325 SSDNTVE
-332 DIKLSYFPFII
+332 DIKISYFPFII

-407 IANLRYVFVKV
+407 IADLRYVFVKV

>member
-11 DLKSNYLLISFED
+11 DLKNNYMLISFED
-24 KEEVDIEKYEFK
+24 EEEADIEKYEFK
-36 MLENNYIL
+36 MLENNYIS
-44 GLMKFKLVKENEKPV
+44 GLMKFKLVKENEKTT

-65 SMQSLSRI
+65 SKQSLSRI

-92 RTISNME
+92 RAITNME

-112 DYIYADPESLDL
+112 DYIYADPEGLDL

-138 KLFDLFAQI
+138 KLSDLFAQI

-190 KKETVQK
+190 KKEILLK
-197 VADADCNKED
+197 IADAEHNKED
-207 VYEGDNEKSLESKTK
+207 VYESDKAKSIESKTK
-222 DRVEIFSI
+222 DRAEIFSI
-230 KSLFGMKK
+230 KSLFRMKK
-238 EKAKVN
+238 EKAKVKG
-244 SPIQESKNIHKTKKQ
+244 PVQESENSYKTQKP
-259 GESLLEEEL
+259 EASLSEEEFY
-268 DEEKEEWAQL
+268 EEKKEWLEL
-278 FGNSE
+278 FENSK
-283 SMERSNTYE
+283 STERSNTYE
-292 FDTYESGTYEEK
+292 EK
-304 GHTHTVLLSTQSEN
+304 DCTHTVLLSEASEN
-318 KADYMLK
+318 KADYILK
-325 SSDKTLE
+325 SSDKTVE
-332 DIKLSYFPFII
+332 DIKISYFPFII

-407 IANLRYVFVKV
+407 IADLRYVFVKV

>member
-11 DLKSNYLLISFED
+11 DFKNNYMLISFED
-24 KEEVDIEKYEFK
+24 EEEADIEKYEFK
-36 MLENNYIL
+36 MLENNYIS
-44 GLMKFKLVKENEKPV
+44 GLMKFKLVKENEKTI

-65 SMQSLSRI
+65 SKQSLSRI

-92 RTISNME
+92 RAITNME

-112 DYIYADPESLDL
+112 DHIYVDPESLDL

-138 KLFDLFAQI
+138 KLSDLFAQI
-147 LAKLDQNDHEGVVL
+147 LAKIDQNDHEGVVL

-175 FNDLLSIMNKYNKNT
+175 FNDLLSIMNKYNKKT
-190 KKETVQK
+190 KKEILLK
-197 VADADCNKED
+197 IADTDHNKED
-207 VYEGDNEKSLESKTK
+207 VYESDKAKSIESKTK

-230 KSLFGMKK
+230 KSLFRMKK
-238 EKAKVN
+238 EKAKVKG
-244 SPIQESKNIHKTKKQ
+244 SVQESENSYKTKKQ
-259 GESLLEEEL
+259 EESPPEEEL
-268 DEEKEEWAQL
+268 DEEKNEWLEL
-278 FGNSE
+278 FENSK
-283 SMERSNTYE
+283 STERSNTYE
-292 FDTYESGTYEEK
+292 EK
-304 GHTHTVLLSTQSEN
+304 EYTHTVLLSEASED
-318 KADYMLK
+318 KAGYILK
-325 SSDKTLE
+325 SSDNTVE
-332 DIKLSYFPFII
+332 DIKISYFPFII

-407 IANLRYVFVKV
+407 IADLRYMFVKV